1 MRNPIILAVASGV
14 LLLAAFPPAIAQGV
28 DPGIAAIVAALKA
41 TLTATLVPAATNGWS
56 PKLAN
61 GLTNSVVSVKSGASE
76 LGSYH
81 CVNQS
86 GAVAYVQI
94 FDAATAGSV
103 MLGSTM
109 PVLSLGL
116 PAASSLPGGGNLE
129 WSNGI
134 HFATGIQVAA
144 TTTATGSTAPSGAVD
159 CNFAFK

>member
-1 MRNPIILAVASGV
+1 MRSPIVLAAAAAL
-14 LLLAAFPPAIAQGV
+14 LLLAMFPPAIAQGV

-41 TLTATLVPAATNGWS
+41 TLTTTLVPASTNGWS

-61 GLTNSVVSVKSGASE
+61 GLSTTVVSVKNAAGE

-86 GAVAYVQI
+86 GAVAYVQV
-94 FDAATAGSV
+94 FDAPTAGSV
-103 MLGSTM
+103 TLGSTT
-109 PVLSLGL
+109 PVLSFGL

-134 HFATGIQVAA
+134 HFANGIQVAA
-144 TTTATGSTAPSGAVD
+144 TTTSTGSSAPSTAVD
-159 CNFAFK
+159 CNFAYK